1 VGSREESLNIRGFR
15 YHPVDLEMTVVRCHR
30 NVSECAVFTWT
41 RLLVVVAEVKTAE
54 SEALDLIPLITT
66 ALLEEQQVIAGI
78 VVLVDPGSI
87 PINAKGEKQRMH
99 LRDSFLNDELD
110 PIYVAYNL

>member
-1 VGSREESLNIRGFR
+1 MCVCVYVCIYVCMYYVYL
-15 YHPVDLEMTVVRCHR
+15 CR
-30 NVSECAVFTWT
+30 NVNVTMFHVLNAPS
-41 RLLVVVAEVKTAE
+41 
-54 SEALDLIPLITT
+54 
-66 ALLEEQQVIAGI
+66 QVIAGI

>member
-1 VGSREESLNIRGFR
+1 MFHVLNA
-15 YHPVDLEMTVVRCHR
+15 P
-30 NVSECAVFTWT
+30 S
-41 RLLVVVAEVKTAE
+41 
-54 SEALDLIPLITT
+54 
-66 ALLEEQQVIAGI
+66 QVIAGI